1 VNPNVLQLASGGGSL
16 GCRGRR
22 NGEISKL
29 STALVTAPA
38 LLGIGLGIAAL
49 QAPEEDPVS
58 SP

>member
-1 VNPNVLQLASGGGSL
+1 LGS
-16 GCRGRR
+16 RGRR

-29 STALVTAPA
+29 PTALLTAPA